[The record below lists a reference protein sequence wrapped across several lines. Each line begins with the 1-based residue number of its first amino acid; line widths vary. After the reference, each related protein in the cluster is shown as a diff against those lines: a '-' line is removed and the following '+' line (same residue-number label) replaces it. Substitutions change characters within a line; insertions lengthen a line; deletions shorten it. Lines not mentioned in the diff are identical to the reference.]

1 MSNLMKYIAY
11 TAGTLF
17 ILLGIA
23 MIFTNIMPEYLPI
36 QFKIM
41 MGIVFFLYGMFRIIS
56 TIFKKQ
62 KPNEEIH

>member
-62 KPNEEIH
+62 KPNEEIQ